1 MQEEHNNNVINITPV
16 NTTTTEM
23 VIPKMPKSIA
33 TAISGV
39 MGDIQTLKQDA
50 DNDFQKYKYASIDGF
65 LGLCRPI
72 MAKHGLIITMDEKNC
87 VVERD
92 AGKKPW
98 LHIEYIFILSHS
110 SGDTWGFTP
119 MRNMFVEVSGGQSF
133 GSSQSYVLK
142 QFMRGL
148 FQINTGEKDDLD
160 GHDQSF
166 DKPKKE
172 QAQETN
178 HKSDRRK
185 G

>member
-1 MQEEHNNNVINITPV
+1 MQEEQNNNVINITPV

-87 VVERD
+87 FKTVYERT
-92 AGKKPW
+92 
-98 LHIEYIFILSHS
+98 I
-110 SGDTWGFTP
+110 
-119 MRNMFVEVSGGQSF
+119 
-133 GSSQSYVLK
+133 
-142 QFMRGL
+142 
-148 FQINTGEKDDLD
+148 
-160 GHDQSF
+160 
-166 DKPKKE
+166 
-172 QAQETN
+172 
-178 HKSDRRK
+178 SD
-185 G
+185 